1 MNSLQTAKEISMS
14 LEQNIRTARS
24 HPMSTFVLVHG
35 AWHDGSAWKA
45 VIQHLEARGHQ
56 AFAPTIAG
64 HGKGVNKTVNHAQC
78 TQSIVDYIVDKDL
91 TDIVLL
97 GHSFGGTIIAKVAEA
112 VSDRIRRLIFL
123 NAFVLNDGESL
134 IDNIPPQT
142 QALSDKLARESNDRT
157 MVMPFEIWRET
168 CINDAD
174 LDLARSSYAQLSPE
188 PYQPFID
195 KLDLKQFYS
204 LSIPKSYLYCTEDT
218 ALPQGEWG
226 WHPRMSSRLG
236 QFRFVQMP
244 GSHEVLFSNPVGL
257 AEKIIVAGRD

>member
-1 MNSLQTAKEISMS
+1 
-14 LEQNIRTARS
+14 
-24 HPMSTFVLVHG
+24 MSTFVLVHG
-35 AWHDGSAWKA
+35 SWHDGSAWNA
-45 VIQHLEARGHQ
+45 VIQHLEVKGHQ

-64 HGKGVNKTVNHAQC
+64 HGKGVNKNVNHAQC

-112 VSDRIRRLIFL
+112 ISDRIRRLIFSD
-123 NAFVLNDGESL
+123 AFVLNDGESL
-134 IDNIPPQT
+134 RDNIPRDS
-142 QALSDKLARESNDRT
+142 QAVFDALAKASGDNT
-157 MVMPFEIWRET
+157 IMLPFDIWRET
-168 CINDAD
+168 FLNDAD
-174 LDLARSSYAQLSPE
+174 LDLAKSSYAQLSPE

-204 LSIPKSYLYCTEDT
+204 LPLAKSYLYCTEDN

-236 QFRFVQMP
+236 LFRLVQMP
-244 GSHEVLFSNPVGL
+244 GGHEVIFSNPVGL

>member
-1 MNSLQTAKEISMS
+1 
-14 LEQNIRTARS
+14 
-24 HPMSTFVLVHG
+24 MSTFVLVHG
-35 AWHDGSAWKA
+35 SWHDGSAWNA
-45 VIQHLEARGHQ
+45 VIQHLETKGHQ

-64 HGKGVNKTVNHAQC
+64 HGKGVNKNVNHAQC
-78 TQSIVDYIVDKDL
+78 TQSIVDYIVSKDL

-112 VSDRIRRLIFL
+112 IHDRIRRLIFF
-123 NAFVLNDGESL
+123 NAFILNDEES
-134 IDNIPPQT
+134 IRDNLPPDS
-142 QALSDKLARESNDRT
+142 QALLDKLRTESDDNT
-157 MVMPFEIWRET
+157 IMMPFEIWREAFL
-168 CINDAD
+168 NDAD
-174 LDLARSSYAQLSPE
+174 LKLAQSSYAQLSPE

-244 GSHEVLFSNPVGL
+244 GSHEVMFSNPVSL

>member
-1 MNSLQTAKEISMS
+1 
-14 LEQNIRTARS
+14 
-24 HPMSTFVLVHG
+24 MSTFVLVHG
-35 AWHDGSAWKA
+35 SWHDGSAWNA
-45 VIQHLEARGHQ
+45 VIQHLEAKGHQ

-64 HGKGVNKTVNHAQC
+64 HGKGVNKNVNHAQC

-91 TDIVLL
+91 IDIVLL
-97 GHSFGGTIIAKVAEA
+97 GHSFGGTITMKVAKA
-112 VSDRIRRLIFL
+112 ISTRIQRLIFL

-134 IDNIPPQT
+134 RDNIPPDS
-142 QALSDKLARESNDRT
+142 QALFDRLARESDDNT
-157 MVMPFEIWRET
+157 ITMPFEIWRET
-168 CINDAD
+168 FLNDAD
-174 LDLARSSYAQLSPE
+174 LDLAKLSYTQLSPE

-226 WHPRMSSRLG
+226 WHPKMSSRLG
-236 QFRFVQMP
+236 LFRLVQMP
-244 GSHEVLFSNPVGL
+244 GGHEVMFSNPVGL